1 MKLSAYTETY
11 SSSRNQNENQ
21 GMKTFEK
28 YNFIQSEMLFTCDD
42 DIKVQLVMSDSKII
56 LKGTK

>member
-1 MKLSAYTETY
+1 
-11 SSSRNQNENQ
+11 
-21 GMKTFEK
+21 MKTFEK